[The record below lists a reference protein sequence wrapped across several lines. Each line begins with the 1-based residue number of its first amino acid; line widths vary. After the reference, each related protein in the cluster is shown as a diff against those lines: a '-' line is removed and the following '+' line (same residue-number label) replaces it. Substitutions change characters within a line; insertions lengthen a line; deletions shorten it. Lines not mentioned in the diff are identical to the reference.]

1 MRKWVTIVIVIV
13 GLLLLSAYIFL
24 PKKINS
30 INTVKISCNTNVL
43 NRFVLEEGK
52 WHDWWPGHVLH
63 DSSNTNKNIY
73 EYNGYQFV
81 ITARKYNSLLVMVSQ
96 PDLAVDG
103 AIFFLPV
110 KDSIQAEWKYAL
122 ETNSNPINKI
132 NLYRVTKNIDSNLR
146 DILKSMKVF
155 LESNLKVYGMNID
168 EVKVKDTILV
178 STKFSAKEY
187 PATPEIYKVID
198 SIKNYISLHNAIET
212 NPPMLNI
219 WQDSGL
225 YKTTIAIPVNKEI
238 PENKVFSIKRMVPGN
253 ILVSEAKGGD
263 YTSTEGLRQMG
274 LYVTDN
280 NFSSPAIPFESLVT
294 NRMQEPDTSKWITKI
309 YYPVF

>member
-1 MRKWVTIVIVIV
+1 MRKWVIIIIVFA
-13 GLLLLSAYIFL
+13 GLLLLSAYIFF
-24 PKKINS
+24 PKKIDS
-30 INTVKISCNTNVL
+30 INITKIGCNINVL
-43 NRFVLEEGK
+43 NRYVLEKGK
-52 WHDWWPGHVLH
+52 WQDWWPGQVLH
-63 DSSNTNKNIY
+63 DSITNKHIY
-73 EYNGYQFV
+73 EYNGYQYT
-81 ITARKYNSLLVMVSQ
+81 ITARKYNSILVQISQ
-96 PDLAVDG
+96 PGLEIIVG
-103 AIFFLPV
+103 IVFLPI
-110 KDSIQAEWKYAL
+110 KDSVLAQWKYTL

-132 NLYRVTKNIDSNLR
+132 NLYRVTRNLNGNLI
-146 DILKSMKVF
+146 DILKSMKGF

-178 STKFSAKEY
+178 STKFSAAKY
-187 PATPEIYKVID
+187 PTTLEIYKIID
-198 SIKNYISLHNAIET
+198 SIKNYISQHNAAET
-212 NPPMLNI
+212 NAPMLHI
-219 WQDSGL
+219 WQDSGE

-253 ILVSEAKGGD
+253 ILVSEVKGGD
-263 YTSTEGLRQMG
+263 YTSTEGLRQLG

>member
-1 MRKWVTIVIVIV
+1 MRKWATIIIIIAA
-13 GLLLLSAYIFL
+13 LLLLSAYIFL

-30 INTVKISCNTNVL
+30 TTSEKISCNENSL
-43 NRFVLEEGK
+43 DRFVMAEGK
-52 WHDWWPGHVLH
+52 WPKWWPGSVLH
-63 DSSNTNKNIY
+63 DSITNKNIY
-73 EYNGYQFV
+73 AFNGYNYI
-81 ITARKYNSLLVMVSQ
+81 ITARKYNSILVQISQ
-96 PDLAVDG
+96 PDLIVDG
-103 AIFFLPV
+103 AIFFLQV
-110 KDSIQAEWKYAL
+110 KDSIQAEWKYSL
-122 ETNSNPINKI
+122 ETNSNPINKL
-132 NLYRVTKNIDSNLR
+132 NLYRVTKNLDSNLR
-146 DILKSMKVF
+146 EILNSMKAF

-168 EVKVKDTILV
+168 EVLVKDTILV
-178 STKFSAKEY
+178 STKFSSKEY
-187 PATPEIYKVID
+187 PGTPEIYKVID
-198 SIKNYISLHNAIET
+198 SIKNYISLHKAIET

-238 PENKVFSIKRMVPGN
+238 PENKVFSMKRMVPGN
-253 ILVSEAKGGD
+253 ILVSEVKGGG

>member
-1 MRKWVTIVIVIV
+1 MRKWAIIIIVVA
-13 GLLLLSAYIFL
+13 GLLLLSAYMFFS
-24 PKKINS
+24 KKVNS
-30 INTVKISCNTNVL
+30 INTTKIGCNINVL

-52 WHDWWPGHVLH
+52 WQDWWPGQVLR
-63 DSSNTNKNIY
+63 DTIANKHIY
-73 EYNGYQFV
+73 VYNGYKYT
-81 ITARKYNSLLVMVSQ
+81 ITARKYNSILVQISQ
-96 PDLAVDG
+96 PDLVIIG
-103 AIFFLPV
+103 GIVFLPI
-110 KDSIQAEWKYAL
+110 KDSVLAQWKYTL

-132 NLYRVTKNIDSNLR
+132 NLYRVTRNLNSNLN
-146 DILKSMKVF
+146 DILKSMKGF
-155 LESNLKVYGMNID
+155 LESNLKVYGMNVD

-178 STKFSAKEY
+178 SAKFSAKDY

-219 WQDSGL
+219 WRDSGL
-225 YKTTIAIPVNKEI
+225 YKTTLAIPVNKAI
-238 PENKVFSIKRMVPGN
+238 PENKVFSMKRMVPGN
-253 ILVSEAKGGD
+253 ILVSEVKGGD
-263 YTSTEGLRQMG
+263 YTSTEGMRQLG